1 MALRWC
7 DLDFT
12 GREIRVE
19 RGWDD
24 KVGPIEPKSRAA
36 RRSVPMA
43 ERLTAILGTQRALC
57 AWADDGDSLVSG
69 SSSAKPFGPTGL
81 HGRARRAWG
90 AAGLRPIGLHE
101 ARHTFA
107 STMIAAGIDAKELS
121 QYMGHSSIATTLD
134 LYGHLFPSSRRR
146 AGEQLDAYLDAE
158 HAKP

>member
-1 MALRWC
+1 MA
-7 DLDFT
+7 D
-12 GREIRVE
+12 
-19 RGWDD
+19 
-24 KVGPIEPKSRAA
+24 
-36 RRSVPMA
+36 
-43 ERLTAILGTQRALC
+43 RLAAILSTQRSAC
-57 AWADDGDSLVSG
+57 AWGGDGEGLVSG
-69 SSSAKPFGPTGL
+69 ASQVTPFGPTGV

-146 AGEQLDAYLDAE
+146 AGAQLGAYLDA
-158 HAKP
+158 ALASS